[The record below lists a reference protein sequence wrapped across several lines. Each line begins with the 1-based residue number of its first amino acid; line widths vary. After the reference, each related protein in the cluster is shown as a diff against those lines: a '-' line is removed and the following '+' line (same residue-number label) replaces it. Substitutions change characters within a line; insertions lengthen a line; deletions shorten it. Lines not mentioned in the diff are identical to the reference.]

1 MHDVD
6 EDLTAILCQGGCFA
20 YDGNT
25 AGVVYRHLFD
35 VHGRTV
41 NTVAS
46 KKNNIQPPSFTRRLC
61 NVLYYNF
68 TILIILW
75 ISVA

>member
-35 VHGRTV
+35 IPGRAV
-41 NTVAS
+41 DTVAS
-46 KKNNIQPPSFTRRLC
+46 VKNKTSSPSTDC
-61 NVLYYNF
+61 
-68 TILIILW
+68 
-75 ISVA
+75 